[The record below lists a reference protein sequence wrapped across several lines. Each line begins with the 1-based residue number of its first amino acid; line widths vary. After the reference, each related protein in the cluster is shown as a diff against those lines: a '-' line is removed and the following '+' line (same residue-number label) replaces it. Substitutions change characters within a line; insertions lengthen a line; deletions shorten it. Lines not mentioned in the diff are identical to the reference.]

1 MYLISVTDVM
11 SNIVST
17 ENEKNKTSA
26 KHVVLLIYNQYQY
39 LLIKFKATLIQT
51 KDFPVQMYKLTPLF
65 TKYEKAVSHC

>member
-1 MYLISVTDVM
+1 MSVTDVM

-51 KDFPVQMYKLTPLF
+51 KDFPVQKMYKLTPLF